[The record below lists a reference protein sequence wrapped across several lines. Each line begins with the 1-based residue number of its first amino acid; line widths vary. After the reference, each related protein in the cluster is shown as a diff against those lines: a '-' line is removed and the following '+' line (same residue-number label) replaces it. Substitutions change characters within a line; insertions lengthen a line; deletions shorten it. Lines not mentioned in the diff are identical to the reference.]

1 MILAAKELPAI
12 AAKLAEIVDPWN
24 KLFSHSKPLSAA
36 VLFLHIAPLIIG
48 GGVAFSADLATLRA
62 HRSGP
67 AERESQLVAL
77 SATHRL
83 VLFGLSLSVVSGIG
97 LFLSDVENFWSSIF
111 WWIKILMVILLLVN
125 GFILTR
131 TESALLRN
139 KNDTAAWGRLRIVAI
154 LSVVL
159 WLGTALAGVVL
170 KEFA

>member
-12 AAKLAEIVDPWN
+12 ASQLAALAEPWN
-24 KLFSHSKPLSAA
+24 KLFSHSKPVSAA

-62 HRSGP
+62 HRAGP

-83 VLFGLSLSVVSGIG
+83 VLFGLSLSVASGIG
-97 LFLSDVENFWSSIF
+97 LFLSDVETFWASIF
-111 WWIKILMVILLLVN
+111 WWIKLLLVILLLIN
-125 GFILTR
+125 GYILTR

-139 KNDTAAWGRLRIVAI
+139 RNDTAAWGRLRVVAI

>member
-12 AAKLAEIVDPWN
+12 AGKLAALAEPWN
-24 KLFSHSKPLSAA
+24 KLVSHSKPVSAA

-48 GGVAFSADLATLRA
+48 GGVAFAADLATLRA
-62 HRSGP
+62 HRAGS
-67 AERESQLVAL
+67 AEREAQLVAL
-77 SATHRL
+77 STTHRV
-83 VLFGLSLSVVSGIG
+83 VLFGMGLSVVSGIG

-111 WWIKILMVILLLVN
+111 WWIKLLMVVLLLIN
-125 GFILTR
+125 GYVLTR
-131 TESALLRN
+131 TESRLLRN
-139 KNDTAAWGRLRIVAI
+139 RQDTAAWGRLRVVAI

>member
-24 KLFSHSKPLSAA
+24 KLFSHSKPVSAA

-62 HRSGP
+62 HRGGP

-111 WWIKILMVILLLVN
+111 WWIKLLMVILLLIN
-125 GFILTR
+125 GYILTR

-139 KNDTAAWGRLRIVAI
+139 THDTAAWGRLRIVAI

>member
-12 AAKLAEIVDPWN
+12 ASQLAALAEPWN
-24 KLFSHSKPLSAA
+24 KLLSHSKPVSAA

-62 HRSGP
+62 HRAGP

-83 VLFGLSLSVVSGIG
+83 VLFGLGLSVVSGIG

-111 WWIKILMVILLLVN
+111 WWIKILMVILLLIN

-139 KNDTAAWGRLRIVAI
+139 KNDTAAWSRLRIVAV

>member
-12 AAKLAEIVDPWN
+12 AAKLAEIADPWN
-24 KLFSHSKPLSAA
+24 KLVSHSKPVSAA

-48 GGVAFSADLATLRA
+48 GGVAFAADLATLRA
-62 HRSGP
+62 HRAGLV
-67 AERESQLVAL
+67 AREAQLVAL

-83 VLFGLSLSVVSGIG
+83 VLFGLSLSVVSGLG

-111 WWIKILMVILLLVN
+111 WWIKLAMVILLLIN
-125 GFILTR
+125 GAVLMR
-131 TESALLRN
+131 TEAALL
-139 KNDTAAWGRLRIVAI
+139 KDKQDSAAWGRLRIVAI

-159 WLGTALAGVVL
+159 WLGTAFAGVVL

>member
-1 MILAAKELPAI
+1 MLAAKELPAI
-12 AAKLAEIVDPWN
+12 AAKLAEIADPWN
-24 KLFSHSKPLSAA
+24 KLFSHSKPVSAT

-62 HRSGP
+62 HRAGA
-67 AERESQLVAL
+67 AERETQLVAL

-83 VLFGLSLSVVSGIG
+83 VLFGLTLSVVSGIG

-111 WWIKILMVILLLVN
+111 WWIKIAMVILLLIN
-125 GFILTR
+125 GAVLMR
-131 TESALLRN
+131 TEAALLRN
-139 KNDTAAWGRLRIVAI
+139 KQDTAAWGRLRVVAI

>member
-1 MILAAKELPAI
+1 MILAAKDLPAI
-12 AAKLAEIVDPWN
+12 ASQLAALVEPWN
-24 KLFSHSKPLSAA
+24 KLFSHSKPVSAA

-48 GGVAFSADLATLRA
+48 GGVAFGADLATLRA
-62 HRSGP
+62 HRAPP
-67 AERESQLVAL
+67 AERERHLVAL
-77 SATHRL
+77 SETHRL
-83 VLFGLSLSVVSGIG
+83 VLFGLTLSVVSGIG

-111 WWIKILMVILLLVN
+111 WWIKLLMVVLLLVN

-139 KNDTAAWGRLRIVAI
+139 KDDTAAWARLRIVAI
-154 LSVVL
+154 LSVTL

>member
-1 MILAAKELPAI
+1 MMLAAKELPAI
-12 AAKLAEIVDPWN
+12 AMKLAEIADPWN
-24 KLFSHSKPLSAA
+24 KLFSHSKSISAG

-48 GGVAFSADLATLRA
+48 GGVAFAADLATLKA
-62 HRSGP
+62 HRAGP
-67 AERESQLVAL
+67 AERETQLVAL

-83 VLFGLSLSVVSGIG
+83 VLFGLTLSVVSGLG

-111 WWIKILMVILLLVN
+111 WWIKLLMVVLLLIN
-125 GFILTR
+125 GYVLTR

-139 KNDTAAWGRLRIVAI
+139 RQDTAAWGRLRVVAI
-154 LSVVL
+154 LSVAL